1 MKSFS
6 ELLQSS
12 QFVEGVGQRYT
23 VDDGWMQGRAIYGGL
38 STALCL
44 DGVLQQIEGL
54 PPLRSANVNFI
65 GPASEQ
71 VDVKCTVLRRG
82 KSVAFVRAQ
91 LMGEQGLINESV
103 FSFGAARESQLNTIY
118 QEAKPVTNPAA
129 AADFFTKDGST
140 SERLVGL
147 PAFTQHF
154 DVRLINGSRPFSGT
168 VETSFELWVKHKDA
182 AATSISALVALA
194 DMPPPAVAPIF
205 KKFAPISSMSWMF
218 NLLTDDLSN
227 DSGWWRLGMEAEHAR
242 QGYSSQNMTIHNDR
256 GELVMVGRQNVAIF
270 Y

>member
-12 QFVEGVGQRYT
+12 QFVEGVGQKYA
-23 VDDGWMQGRAIYGGL
+23 VDASWMQGRAIYGGL

-71 VDVKCTVLRRG
+71 VEVKCAVLRRG

-91 LMGEQGLINESV
+91 LLGEQGLINESV
-103 FSFGAARESQLNTIY
+103 FSFGAARESQLNELF
-118 QEAKPVTNPAA
+118 QEPKPVTKPSLAV
-129 AADFFTKDGST
+129 DFIPQRGSAG
-140 SERLVGL
+140 ERPVGL

-154 DVRLINGSRPFSGT
+154 EVRLIKGSRPFSGAA
-168 VETSFELWVKHKDA
+168 ETSFELWVKHKDA

-194 DMPPPAVAPIF
+194 DMPPPAVVPIF

-218 NLLTDDLSN
+218 NLLTDDLEN
-227 DSGWWRLGMEAEHAR
+227 DSGWWRLGMEAEHAK